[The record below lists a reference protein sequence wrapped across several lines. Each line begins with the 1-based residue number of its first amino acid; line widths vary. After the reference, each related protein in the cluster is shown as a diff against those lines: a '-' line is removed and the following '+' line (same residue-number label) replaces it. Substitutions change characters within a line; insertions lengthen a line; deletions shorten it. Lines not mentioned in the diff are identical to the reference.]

1 MWQGRVV
8 VVLTRSSWLIN
19 CAPAIVLPYRLVPLW
34 RFGYSPDDPMNAR
47 DWRWWP
53 WERFYSSLLFIVD
66 QTASNQTVLL
76 SSESAAPYWSGL
88 QTLLVGNYPSVDA
101 WGIGW
106 LGMPAVAVQ
115 SGAHVTPDG
124 AVCPSSGGRCC
135 VLLLALA
142 VVRACHAASTS
153 LFYSADF
160 LPRRTPV
167 HTKSLRTRP
176 VCSLGKPP
184 IVTVASFHLAALV
197 QRL

>member
-124 AVCPSSGGRCC
+124 AVCPSGGGRCC

-142 VVRACHAASTS
+142 VVRVCHAASAS
-153 LFYSADF
+153 LFFLLAFSPGALLSTPNLFAPDPCAVSAM
-160 LPRRTPV
+160 
-167 HTKSLRTRP
+167 
-176 VCSLGKPP
+176 PP
-184 IVTVASFHLAALV
+184 IVIVASFHLAALV